1 MRADMSP
8 ARCHEPA
15 ALVPSSLLVVLMTAP
30 GAEACNATCKRD
42 FARCMA
48 TQCGAGVGR
57 EACRRRCKPAA
68 IRTLAYVVSECREDA
83 AGMEVGR
90 QALRIRR
97 GDREPLT
104 VVVFGP
110 SEPMPDPQGLCRQ
123 YGESRDGP
131 VSVQTA
137 PLQRLGVS
145 PDGSG
150 VVFEVNDSFSIDPPR
165 H

>member
-8 ARCHEPA
+8 ARYHEPA

-90 QALRIRR
+90 QALLHPSGRPRADHGRR
-97 GDREPLT
+97 VRSVRADAGPAGTLPAVWRVSGRHRVGADRPAAAPRGEP
-104 VVVFGP
+104 G
-110 SEPMPDPQGLCRQ
+110 R
-123 YGESRDGP
+123 
-131 VSVQTA
+131 
-137 PLQRLGVS
+137 
-145 PDGSG
+145 SG
-150 VVFEVNDSFSIDPPR
+150 VVLEVNDSFSIDPPR

>member
-30 GAEACNATCKRD
+30 GTEGCNATCKRD

-90 QALRIRR
+90 QALRIRQ
-97 GDREPLT
+97 GDREPIT

-110 SEPMPDPQGLCRQ
+110 FEPMPDPQGLCRQ
-123 YGESRDGP
+123 YGESRDGT

>member
-1 MRADMSP
+1 MRAVMSP

-15 ALVPSSLLVVLMTAP
+15 ALVPSSLLVVLITAP
-30 GAEACNATCKRD
+30 GAEGCNATCQRD
-42 FARCMA
+42 FTCCMA
-48 TQCGAGVGR
+48 RHCGAGVGG
-57 EACRRRCKPAA
+57 EACWRRCKPAA

-90 QALRIRR
+90 QALRIRQ
-97 GDREPLT
+97 GDREPIT

-110 SEPMPDPQGLCRQ
+110 FEPMPDPQGLCRQ
-123 YGESRDGP
+123 YGKSRDGT